1 MTDILTRDAPQT
13 DAEMEAELRQ
23 MFAELET
30 LNERMRRDQAD
41 IVRLKNETDVLKAE
55 SAESPI
61 GTSRFWTELQN
72 LEAQRSLLKKQT
84 RAALDS
90 IRATVT
96 RC

>member
-41 IVRLKNETDVLKAE
+41 IVRLKNETDAYKAE
-55 SAESPI
+55 SA
-61 GTSRFWTELQN
+61 RWKTEADSFKAVSDDLGVQ
-72 LEAQRSLLKKQT
+72 S
-84 RAALDS
+84 RAALKRLKVM
-90 IRATVT
+90 INGQ
-96 RC
+96 